1 MKYLRLFGV
10 VKMLHKIK
18 TSLRIIITI
27 LITSGGIFSSTIAS
41 DMPSKTL
48 IVVGSSELIVAFLL
62 ALVLDRISNYEKIKV
77 RLQKKG

>member
-1 MKYLRLFGV
+1 MKYLRLFGG

-48 IVVGSSELIVAFLL
+48 IVVGASELIVALLL
-62 ALVLDRISNYEKIKV
+62 ALVLDRISSDEKIKV
-77 RLQKKG
+77 WRRG

>member
-1 MKYLRLFGV
+1 
-10 VKMLHKIK
+10 MLHKIK
-18 TSLRIIITI
+18 ISLRIIITI

-48 IVVGSSELIVAFLL
+48 IFVGASELVVAFLL

-77 RLQKKG
+77 WRRG